1 MKEQRE
7 RVHIYFTA
15 TQRKNSV
22 CFKTLQR
29 IARIKGFGRKIAPRN
44 VALSS
49 LTHFLNLT
57 TYKAKIR
64 FGGVDLY
71 NVDAM
76 EKLQK
81 IFLLWKVVMKML
93 DIREMGG
100 LKYVQ
105 HFIISFLGDE
115 EDLCI

>member
-1 MKEQRE
+1 MKEQRK
-7 RVHIYFTA
+7 RVQIYFTP

-57 TYKAKIR
+57 TYKAQIR

-76 EKLQK
+76 EKLQN
-81 IFLLWKVVMKML
+81 IFLLWKVVMVML

-105 HFIISFLGDE
+105 HFIISF
-115 EDLCI
+115 